1 MAEKGQVI
9 GLKNNESLAV
19 IKMTRL
25 EACAKCKACIAG
37 MTEKEMFVEAENMC
51 DAKVNDWV
59 EVELEP
65 NGFMNAVLIMYGLPF
80 VAFMAGVL
88 LGYFVIGPMQ
98 SFINIEIFSF
108 VMGLIFTFAT
118 FLWNKSQ
125 EKRWSQKKYKPK
137 AVRLTSEGLY
147 E

>member
-98 SFINIEIFSF
+98 SFINI
-108 VMGLIFTFAT
+108 
-118 FLWNKSQ
+118 
-125 EKRWSQKKYKPK
+125 
-137 AVRLTSEGLY
+137 
-147 E
+147 

>member
-65 NGFMNAVLIMYGLPF
+65 NGFMNAVLIMYGLPLSLIHIF
-80 VAFMAGVL
+80 VVCEVSK
-88 LGYFVIGPMQ
+88 YQ
-98 SFINIEIFSF
+98 R
-108 VMGLIFTFAT
+108 
-118 FLWNKSQ
+118 NK
-125 EKRWSQKKYKPK
+125 K
-137 AVRLTSEGLY
+137 
-147 E
+147 

>member
-1 MAEKGQVI
+1 
-9 GLKNNESLAV
+9 
-19 IKMTRL
+19 
-25 EACAKCKACIAG
+25 
-37 MTEKEMFVEAENMC
+37 MC

-98 SFINIEIFSF
+98 SFINI
-108 VMGLIFTFAT
+108 
-118 FLWNKSQ
+118 
-125 EKRWSQKKYKPK
+125 
-137 AVRLTSEGLY
+137 
-147 E
+147 

>member
-118 FLWNKSQ
+118 FLWIKSQ

-137 AVRLTSEGLY
+137 ADRLTSEGLY